1 MTDESVRAAA
11 EQLMKTVN
19 RFAMSESSLV
29 GLDTTDYLASGG
41 SGGGGPPADNVWPLG
56 RITFLMR
63 PTGAPLLTGCSAT
76 VTSSPALNDVRAQPR
91 FVMSVGLLTSAAQ
104 FRTEPVSSFAS
115 NFRKQWGLAQIHSVT
130 VPFKVS
136 SFVVSKL
143 AAPWCATSGTE
154 ATRRPTAPRKTP
166 KNLFVTGASV
176 SETADRPHHRELG
189 RACQLVEPA
198 CVTTGEVFEQDLCQW
213 AARETADAR
222 LRPQ

>member
-1 MTDESVRAAA
+1 MTNESASAAT
-11 EQLMKTVN
+11 EPLMKTVT

-29 GLDTTDYLASGG
+29 GRDSTDYLAGG
-41 SGGGGPPADNVWPLG
+41 GGGGPPAVNVWPLG
-56 RITFLMR
+56 RITFRMR

-130 VPFKVS
+130 VPFSVS

-143 AAPWCATSGTE
+143 AAPWCANSGTE

-166 KNLFVTGASV
+166 KNVSFTGA
-176 SETADRPHHRELG
+176 L
-189 RACQLVEPA
+189 
-198 CVTTGEVFEQDLCQW
+198 
-213 AARETADAR
+213 R
-222 LRPQ
+222 L

>member
-1 MTDESVRAAA
+1 MTDESVSAAA
-11 EQLMKTVN
+11 EPMIKMVK

-29 GLDTTDYLASGG
+29 GRDTTDYRA
-41 SGGGGPPADNVWPLG
+41 GGGGGGGGGGAPADSVWPLG
-56 RITFLMR
+56 RITCLMR
-63 PTGAPLLTGCSAT
+63 PTGAPFLTGCSAT

-166 KNLFVTGASV
+166 KNLSFTGASV
-176 SETADRPHHRELG
+176 SVTTNRAHHRELG
-189 RACQLVEPA
+189 RVCQPKRGRTCGRKTIRRGRVS
-198 CVTTGEVFEQDLCQW
+198 GRRR
-213 AARETADAR
+213 AR
-222 LRPQ
+222 PPPP